1 MTLLILS
8 YNSIYLASALSEK
21 VDDSNKINN
30 QIQRN
35 TRINSPAI
43 YHKDIAITWNFIENV
58 VDEPFSVEEKNFSER
73 FINLIVPAFFK
84 KFLK

>member
-1 MTLLILS
+1 M
-8 YNSIYLASALSEK
+8 SEK
-21 VDDSNKINN
+21 VDDRTKINN
-30 QIQRN
+30 QIHQN

-43 YHKDIAITWNFIENV
+43 YHKDIVITWNFIENV
-58 VDEPFSVEEKNFSER
+58 VDGLFIEEEKNFLER